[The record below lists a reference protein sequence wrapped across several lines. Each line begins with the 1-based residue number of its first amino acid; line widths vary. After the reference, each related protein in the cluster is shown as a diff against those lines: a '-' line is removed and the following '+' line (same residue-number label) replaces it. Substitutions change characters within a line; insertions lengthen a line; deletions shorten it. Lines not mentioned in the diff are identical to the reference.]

1 MKLLRIF
8 RRTGQPLALSMA
20 GIRMG
25 DRLLMLGC
33 GDPLLIAQ
41 LAVKTGLTGRAFAT
55 DVRNDLAVEAARV
68 APLEGALIETATA
81 PWTALPLQPGT
92 FDVAVIRH
100 VFPGLADAERIGCA
114 TEVMRVLRPGGR
126 CVVID
131 LAKRPVLG
139 GLVNRVALDPGY
151 GARGGAVGVLEAGGF
166 RAARLLASRDG
177 FTFSEAAR
185 PNQW

>member
-8 RRTGQPLALSMA
+8 RTTGQPLALSMA

-25 DRLLMLGC
+25 DRLLMVGC
-33 GDPLLIAQ
+33 GDPLLLAQ

-55 DVRNDLAVEAARV
+55 DVRPDLTAEAARV

-81 PWTALPLQPGT
+81 PWGVLPLEAGT

-100 VFPGLADAERIGCA
+100 VFAGIPDAERIACA
-114 TEVMRVLRPGGR
+114 NEVRRVLRPGGR

-131 LAKRPVLG
+131 LARRSAFG
-139 GLVNRVALDPGY
+139 GLLSRAALDPSY
-151 GARGGAVGVLEAGGF
+151 IARGGAVGVLEAAGF
-166 RAARLLASRDG
+166 RAARVLADREG
-177 FTFSEAAR
+177 FTFSEAAK
-185 PNQW
+185 PNA